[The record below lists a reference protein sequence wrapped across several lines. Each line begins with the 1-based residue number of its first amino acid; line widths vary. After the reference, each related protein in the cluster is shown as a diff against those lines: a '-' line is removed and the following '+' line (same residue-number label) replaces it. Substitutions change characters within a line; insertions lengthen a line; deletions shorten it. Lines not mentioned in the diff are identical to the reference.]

1 MESLFPE
8 LFFLSYF
15 AMLVPR
21 IALALIMLY
30 DATKLWKTE
39 GKAKWLAPGMLVL
52 GGAIGAGFLTQ
63 GAVILAS
70 ILVAVLAFKK
80 EPASVFQNRAL
91 ALLSIAVLLTLLLTG
106 PGGLAIDLPY

>member
-15 AMLVPR
+15 AMVVVR
-21 IALALIMLY
+21 VAIALIMLY
-30 DATKLWKTE
+30 DATRLWKSDS
-39 GKAKWLAPGMLVL
+39 KAKWLAPGMLVL
-52 GGAIGAGFLTQ
+52 GAAIGTGFLTQ
-63 GAVILAS
+63 GAVILAG

-91 ALLSIAVLLTLLLTG
+91 AFLSIAVLATLLLTG